1 MPVALDRI
9 DQVIKEEKATLFKP
23 LIDDLV
29 ESSEEDFLKKIDGI
43 QEWDRSKDDLYVWI
57 PVLNRMDSIL
67 KNIIDEHNLDITPSN
82 ALPSNTKPI
91 SDSDNAI
98 KSESTVSDSHSSSLK
113 TEESQITSQ
122 DTQQKLNATKESVK
136 KEEDTKQEKP
146 KAFLTLV
153 DVKVENKIFTITSF
167 THRLLQNTSNRSIYS
182 SLDRMYCL
190 LNCPN
195 MKVKLG
201 AMKVLAINAERVGK
215 LNTQMKPTAIN
226 GPAIKKALSIALS
239 LLCSHTNDANQH
251 YSLNDLM
258 YRFCPK
264 NNISHPEE
272 MKKFPSKWKN
282 LTFKYLSKKTS
293 TVQYFK
299 LNSSQLNQLSTQEI
313 FNKITT
319 EDDIPESQ
327 WFELSIQVFIAKIF
341 STSTQKSESKDF
353 YESESIFDAID
364 ILLQLKFYSI
374 AYANCLLPSSQ
385 ISSKYFEVDSYI
397 FECLNDFIL
406 VAMPKKSDR
415 ISLESIRFAAL
426 FALECISFKHV
437 WCSDILRNLGGNM
450 SHGAMFNMLKTIKKS
465 LKDPQYQEYLNED
478 FNVRFFILISNLADV
493 KQLNET
499 LTANG
504 LIQSLLDIISVSNK
518 VAYRSLSSACNLL
531 RVLISDFDTATQF
544 FEAGGYSILVNRIN
558 AEVDFAI
565 NHPEFGNPSP
575 YCKVYYSA
583 SFRQLSFLRGLLKQ
597 VLNLLSLDGSD
608 RIRNLIDSS
617 ILKSLNLMLT
627 NRPVFGFTLLA
638 YALNV
643 VQTMI
648 NSEPTVFPILVESDT
663 IKIIVENF
671 GSFVGPCSELLL
683 VLPHVVSAVCLNND
697 GLDLVLKSD
706 VVNTLLKPFTSLD
719 MVKILTVDGSD
730 LEYGAELDELYR
742 HHPPVQKQ
750 LVSAFIS
757 TLSTIKDQVHFSK
770 PLMNINKDGSTFYE
784 SPNEAVS
791 QMDEAGNTIGYF
803 DLESSGF
810 IIRSFSAALS
820 CCPWKPLAEQINPVD
835 IWDMIF
841 VKNLPFDFPS
851 SDTFVYVCDV
861 FSSLDYMDHQASLN
875 DLLTRLEDTLDA
887 LKPVLDSQDSSKS
900 FFISAEPDVLQKTAS
915 DLSTINSLLE
925 ALTCIYFDYATLSFP
940 KVKLILNHF
949 QREGSLI
956 VIEKAVKAYRKVLLE
971 EQAIRACLP
980 PQVEADTREGF
991 QHQKGPIVFYK
1002 SKLPSDLSLKPHLRT
1017 SAKFTNTYQLRYLC
1031 FFIQKSCASFFKS
1044 LLRMSN
1050 MRKND
1055 MKGLDRRREVEI
1067 MECTMKS
1074 LLQNFDFEE
1083 PNIDANLS
1091 FLLSTL
1097 YTFGFVIANHSSSSA
1112 LTKPRNLLSPI
1123 TLSLFYR
1130 FDGHNK
1136 LLTLLEHLLQK
1147 IANNQYKAISTV
1159 VQHPVVYDK
1168 SNILV
1173 VAIINQAL
1181 TLLKKTVQIE
1191 AIDESKNIKY
1201 YLGSD
1206 LGKCSF
1212 TGLFLVNA
1220 KYLIVERS
1228 KVVFSKELL
1237 SSLCDSKKLPDS
1249 VFNNLLDFFFC
1260 LFTKKLEEKNNDGT
1274 VLCYIQSDSV
1284 NPSKKKC
1291 DFLSNFDISEQKAQ
1305 ILLMENDNEL
1315 PPAAAL
1321 ELTDQE
1327 QKRYDEAL
1335 ESEDLIKYYPEPM
1348 VRDEHICELS
1358 QKSRESFVGTLRQIG
1373 LVKLLSHYPTSAG
1386 FAAKLYDNMKN
1397 FSPGFFLGSQVL
1409 KSLLPE
1415 LEENH
1420 GKMPLE
1426 ELAPSIHTFSILL
1439 THYFI
1444 PSTFKETIYDR
1455 FIDLFIED
1463 FKPERANE
1471 TWFAR
1476 YLYGFEG
1483 LLSFNIIPQPEELK
1497 NPQKIRSDFETR
1509 IELSEQSKNK
1519 IFDCLIKIKNLNST
1533 HSALSVARVL
1543 LLFSR
1548 DYDSAKIIAHSGILS
1563 VLLKSIGLNQK
1574 NEDVHMLE
1582 SVFLLLVRACF
1593 ETKGVVKALIENELK
1608 KYFGLSVLRKPR
1620 VLPALLMEKTN
1631 LVLRDSASFIDVICE
1646 NMRFADF
1653 DESNELAAYVLNVK
1667 ENAPWDKD
1675 QQSSDQSKMTL
1686 DNKTGIVQLLFSQLI
1701 AAFKK
1706 DWLSESQED
1715 NDLLSSQT
1723 SKNSRKQSSQ
1733 KNPVYA
1739 YISFLLRTLTEIVAS
1754 YKQSKLELLCFS
1766 RRNTFGS
1773 PHVKPRTT
1781 FINFLLYQLIPLS
1794 QDIEDKAEAKK
1805 REQLSRLAKELILA
1819 FMVSVSR
1826 SKPATKEDK
1835 YVDPDMTFIR
1845 KFTIEC
1851 IMKALTNSAKNI
1863 TTHTESPKNI
1873 RSWFDLLGHILTI
1886 QFTAMFNVSET
1897 NSLNNDKFHFCK
1909 LMLEMNVPSSITS
1922 IMASMD
1928 LNYPQSKPLMN
1939 HSIEP
1944 LKLLSYIRDK
1954 HPEQF
1959 SVENQEEDDDV
1970 DVESDEENYDMFK
1983 NSALGMYEVDDI
1995 DEDEFDEESLLG
2007 DGDDDE
2013 DIAFVDADGMEEEGI
2028 EAVFT
2033 DEEDEGIRSRHLEDV
2048 EDEGI
2053 DLESEGE
2060 VIYED
2065 NNIMHDDEE
2074 EEEDDDDE
2082 EEHVHSDE
2090 ELGIMDGEESDFENE
2105 DDADMIS
2112 ISDLDNEEQ
2121 AILYEDEDD
2130 EMSHEETDLEDA
2142 SGNDSPALGEI
2153 NVELY
2158 DSQLEQSD
2166 WDSGTSDLLSENDS
2180 EDMEESFINDEEEE
2194 DIGDDAGENVFS
2206 DLLQVTGRAGSEDNE
2221 VHIIRFDELNNMASR
2236 IFGSGR
2242 RDSHSLADNNRLS
2255 VHGLLQRGSRR
2266 HSHGVLNHRGSFSR
2280 GMFENMNLPNERDV
2294 MSEFFLSP
2302 VHPESDHPLS
2312 GFNSVRSDFDL
2323 VSPPPNRANGSG
2335 RFSPFSDNGN
2345 LPILSAFFRDPQAGP
2360 TLKNTTSRWSEIVD
2374 MFYIRKSFSL
2384 NIIPAIINRIYEDS
2398 ISLHKKN
2405 ISEAEKIEKEKEKE
2419 KEKERMQNMKR
2430 DYSSLIDEE
2439 EEEAI
2444 ISEEEEQEEEGAP
2457 RAHSYVQIGGQEVDV
2472 ASTDID
2478 PEYLNALP
2486 EELREEVFYQ
2496 HVAEDRARRLSHR
2509 DSESHIR
2516 PGYLST
2522 LPENIRSN
2530 ILEQQVR
2537 IQSDPL
2543 FVEEPT
2549 AHESSSAISPL
2560 STETTNQS
2568 SNDMNESQN
2577 NTQPKSKKSKHHFP
2591 PLVDRAGI
2599 FSILKSLF
2607 LPQPYLVREK
2617 YHEFF
2622 RHLSNSKQ
2630 NRYDFLNLILFILIE
2645 GIVSKSSLDR
2655 VYNYICNK
2663 ANQLKTSSK
2672 KSFEAH
2678 HFQLPLDCTPT
2689 SVANQC
2695 IDALQ
2700 VLVDHNDSVKLFFIT
2715 EHDNLIVHK
2724 PISSTF
2730 HSGSQS
2736 SSSNSYTS
2744 EGIVSNENKKWPI
2757 NYLFNLL
2764 SNRIVTDEVV
2774 LMDLLTKILQDCTKM
2789 MKNMAKS
2796 KKNKLNVP
2804 VIDEKLYP
2812 LTVEVLNLDSCNTK
2826 VFQQT
2831 LTVMLNLSI
2840 INKEESKFNDLLIE
2854 NARSSLAFVIPEL
2867 KEITSNVNK
2876 LNEPDSQTSELITK
2890 FSSPISSQ
2898 AKLLKV
2904 LTSIDFIATG
2914 GLKKL
2919 SPEATQ
2925 QVAHKVE
2932 KIYLKINLGEL
2943 WSCLSDCLSK
2953 FETKINLDNEK
2964 QRAQVSSVSYLL
2976 PLIESL
2982 MVVCKYSDTSEFR
2995 DSLSETDKHI
3005 SNQCKDDLNALPL
3018 NKLFFHFT
3026 DSHKK
3031 LLNQM
3036 IRGNPKLMSGP
3047 FSVLIKN
3054 SKVLD
3059 FDNKRYYFMD
3069 KLSRDG
3075 GSAGND
3081 VSNDHHNLHSA
3092 ASKLPIEVT
3101 RDQVFLDS
3109 YRALFF
3115 KPIKI
3120 FKESKLDI
3128 TFKGEEGV
3136 DAGGVKREWYQS
3148 ISKQMVN
3155 PDYALFLSA
3164 SSDSNT
3170 FHPNRTSWVNPEHL
3184 SFFKFIGMI
3193 IGKSI
3198 RDRCFVDC
3206 YFSRAVYKQ
3215 LLGIPVSLKDMES
3228 IDPDYYKS
3236 LLWILENDI
3245 TDIIDLTFSVD
3256 TDDYGEHKIIDL
3268 IENGR
3273 DIAVTQENKSDYVTK
3288 VVEYKL
3294 STSVSEQ
3301 MSNLLQGFYSIIPK
3315 KLITIFNAKELELLV
3330 SGLPDIDVLDWKNN
3344 TQYINYTAS
3353 SREIGYFWRAVR
3365 SFSKEEKAKLLQFV
3379 TGTSKVPLNGFKDLA
3394 GVNGVSKFSIHKDY
3408 GATDRLPQSHTCF
3421 NQLDLP
3427 AYESYEMLRRA
3438 LLLAISEG
3446 HEGFGLA

>member
-1 MPVALDRI
+1 MSVALDRI
-9 DQVIKEEKATLFKP
+9 DQVIKKEKAALFKP
-23 LIDDLV
+23 LIDDLLG
-29 ESSEEDFLKKIDGI
+29 SSEEDFLRKIDKI

-57 PVLNRMDSIL
+57 PVLNRMDTML
-67 KNIIDEHNLDITPSN
+67 KNIIDENGLDVTSS
-82 ALPSNTKPI
+82 SNTSPSATKPN
-91 SDSDNAI
+91 SNSGNAV
-98 KSESTVSDSHSSSLK
+98 KSESTLSDSNPSAFK
-113 TEESQITSQ
+113 RDDSQTISQ
-122 DTQQKLNATKESVK
+122 DTQSKPNGKAEIAKK
-136 KEEDTKQEKP
+136 KEIKQEKP

-153 DVKVENKIFTITSF
+153 DSKVENKIFAITSF
-167 THRLLQNTSNRSIYS
+167 THRLLQNTSNRSLYS

-215 LNTQMKPTAIN
+215 LNTQMKPAAIN

-239 LLCSHTNDANQH
+239 LLCSHTNDSNQH

-272 MKKFPSKWKN
+272 MKKFPSKWRN
-282 LTFKYLSKKTS
+282 LNYKYLSKKTN
-293 TVQYFK
+293 TVQYLK
-299 LNSSQLNQLSTQEI
+299 LNSSQLNQLSTQEV

-319 EDDIPESQ
+319 ENDIPESH

-341 STSTQKSESKDF
+341 STSAQKLESKDF
-353 YESESIFDAID
+353 YESESVFDAID
-364 ILLQLKFYSI
+364 VLLQLKFYSI
-374 AYANCLLPSSQ
+374 AYINCLLPSSQ
-385 ISSKYFEVDSYI
+385 TSSKYFEIDSYI

-415 ISLESIRFAAL
+415 ISLENIRFAAL
-426 FALECISFKHV
+426 FALECISFKHI

-465 LKDPQYQEYLNED
+465 LKDPQYQDYLNED

-493 KQLNET
+493 KQLHET

-518 VAYRSLSSACNLL
+518 SGYRSLSSACNLL

-544 FEAGGYSILVNRIN
+544 FDAGGYSILVNSIN
-558 AEVDFAI
+558 AEVNFAI
-565 NHPEFGNPSP
+565 ENPEFGTPTP

-617 ILKSLNLMLT
+617 ILQSLNSMLT

-648 NSEPTVFPILVESDT
+648 NSEPTVFPILVESET
-663 IKIIVENF
+663 IKVIVENF
-671 GSFVGPCSELLL
+671 ESFIGPCSELLL
-683 VLPHVVSAVCLNND
+683 VLPHVVSAICLNND
-697 GLDLVLKSD
+697 GLDMILKSD
-706 VVNTLLKPFTSLD
+706 VVKTLFKPLTSLE
-719 MVKILTVDGSD
+719 MVKVLTVDDSD
-730 LEYGAELDELYR
+730 MEYGTELDELYR

-750 LVSAFIS
+750 LVSEFLSA
-757 TLSTIKDQVHFSK
+757 LSTIKDQISFSK
-770 PLMNINKDGSTFYE
+770 PLMNVNKDGSTFYKN
-784 SPNEAVS
+784 SNEAVS
-791 QMDEAGNTIGYF
+791 YMDEAGTTIGYF

-810 IIRSFSAALS
+810 IIRSFFAALA
-820 CCPWKPLAEQINPVD
+820 CCPWKPLEKQINPVD
-835 IWDMIF
+835 IWDIIF
-841 VKNLPFDFPS
+841 VQNLPFDFPS
-851 SDTFVYVCDV
+851 SQTFGNICDT
-861 FSSLDYMDHQASLN
+861 FSSLNEIDRQASVDN
-875 DLLTRLEDTLDA
+875 LLERLENTLDA
-887 LKPVLDSQDSSKS
+887 LEPFLDCQDSSNS
-900 FFISAEPDVLQKTAS
+900 FFTSAGTDVLQQMAS
-915 DLSTINSLLE
+915 NFSILNALL
-925 ALTCIYFDYATLSFP
+925 AVLTWLYFDYATLSFP

-949 QREGSLI
+949 QKEGSLKI
-956 VIEKAVKAYRKVLLE
+956 IEKVAKAYKRVILE

-980 PQVEADTREGF
+980 AQVEADTREGF
-991 QHQKGPIVFYK
+991 QNQKGPIVFHK
-1002 SKLPSDLSLKPHLRT
+1002 SKLPCDLSVERHNRT
-1017 SAKFTNTYQLRYLC
+1017 SAKFTNTYQIRYLC
-1031 FFIQKSCASFFKS
+1031 FFIQNSCATFFRS
-1044 LLRMSN
+1044 LFRLSN
-1050 MRKND
+1050 MKKND
-1055 MKGLDRRREVEI
+1055 MNGLERRKEVEI
-1067 MECTMKS
+1067 MEHTMKS

-1083 PNIDANLS
+1083 SKIDANLS
-1091 FLLSTL
+1091 FLLSSL
-1097 YTFGFVIANHSSSSA
+1097 HTFGFIISNHNSTTTI
-1112 LTKPRNLLSPI
+1112 TKPRNLLSPI
-1123 TLSLFYR
+1123 ILSLFYR
-1130 FDGHNK
+1130 FNGHNK
-1136 LLTLLEHLLQK
+1136 LFSLIEHLLQR
-1147 IANNQYKAISTV
+1147 IANEQYKSISTV

-1168 SNILV
+1168 PNILV
-1173 VAIINQAL
+1173 VGIINQAL
-1181 TLLKKTVQIE
+1181 TLLKKTVKIE
-1191 AIDESKNIKY
+1191 SIEESKNIKY

-1220 KYLIVERS
+1220 KLLLVERS
-1228 KVVFSKELL
+1228 KLVFSKELL
-1237 SSLCDSKKLPDS
+1237 ESLCNNKKLPDS

-1260 LFTKKLEEKNNDGT
+1260 LFTKKFEEKNNDDT

-1291 DFLSNFDISEQKAQ
+1291 DFLSTFDVPEQKAE
-1305 ILLMENDNEL
+1305 ILLLENDNEL

-1321 ELTDQE
+1321 ELSENE

-1348 VRDEHICELS
+1348 VRDEHVCELS
-1358 QKSRESFVGTLRQIG
+1358 RKARENFVCTLKDVG
-1373 LVKLLSHYPTSAG
+1373 VVKLLSHYPNSAG

-1397 FSPGFFLGSQVL
+1397 FSPGYFLGSQVL

-1444 PSTFKETIYDR
+1444 PSDYKETVCDR

-1471 TWFAR
+1471 IWFAR

-1483 LLSFNIIPQPEELK
+1483 MLSLNIIPQIEELK
-1497 NPQKIRSDFETR
+1497 NSQKIGSDMEAR
-1509 IELSEQSKNK
+1509 IDISEHSKNK

-1548 DYDSAKIIAHSGILS
+1548 DYDLAKTIANSGILS

-1582 SVFLLLVRACF
+1582 NVFLLLVRACF
-1593 ETKGVVKALIENELK
+1593 ETKGVVRALIENELR
-1608 KYFGLSVLRKPR
+1608 KYFQMSGLVKRR
-1620 VLPALLMEKTN
+1620 VLLALLMEKTN
-1631 LVLRDSASFIDVICE
+1631 LILRDSASFLDVLCE
-1646 NMRFADF
+1646 NTRFVDF
-1653 DESNELAAYVLNVK
+1653 NENYELHDHCMNAK
-1667 ENAPWDKD
+1667 ENAPWDND
-1675 QQSSDQSKMTL
+1675 QQSSDQPKMTL

-1706 DWLSESQED
+1706 DWISEVQDETD
-1715 NDLLSSQT
+1715 PLLSNT
-1723 SKNSRKQSSQ
+1723 NKTSRKQSLH
-1733 KNPVYA
+1733 KNPVFA
-1739 YISFLLRTLTEIVAS
+1739 YISFLLRTLTEVVAS
-1754 YKQSKLELLCFS
+1754 YKQSKLELLCYS

-1805 REQLSRLAKELILA
+1805 REHLSRLAKELILA

-1863 TTHTESPKNI
+1863 TTNPESPKNI

-1922 IMASMD
+1922 IMALLD
-1928 LNYPQSKPLMN
+1928 LNHPQSKPLMN

-1959 SVENQEEDDDV
+1959 NTENQEEDEDV

-2007 DGDDDE
+2007 DGDVDE
-2013 DIAFVDADGMEEEGI
+2013 DIAFVDDDGVEEEGL

-2033 DEEDEGIRSRHLEDV
+2033 DEEDEGIRSRRFEDV
-2048 EDEGI
+2048 EDDGL

-2060 VIYED
+2060 VIYE
-2065 NNIMHDDEE
+2065 NNDILHDDEE
-2074 EEEDDDDE
+2074 
-2082 EEHVHSDE
+2082 HAHSDE
-2090 ELGIMDGEESDFENE
+2090 DLELMEGEESDSDNE
-2105 DDADMIS
+2105 DDEDMIS

-2121 AILYEDEDD
+2121 AILYEDEDEDD
-2130 EMSHEETDLEDA
+2130 EMSHEERDLEYVTAD
-2142 SGNDSPALGEI
+2142 DSPALEEI

-2166 WDSGTSDLLSENDS
+2166 WDSNTSDLISENDS
-2180 EDMEESFINDEEEE
+2180 DNMEDSFIDDEEE
-2194 DIGDDAGENVFS
+2194 DDTGDDAEDNVFP
-2206 DLLQVTGRAGSEDNE
+2206 DLLQVTGRAGSEANE
-2221 VHIIRFDELNNMASR
+2221 VHLIRFDELNNIASS
-2236 IFGSGR
+2236 FFHP
-2242 RDSHSLADNNRLS
+2242 HSLADNDRLS
-2255 VHGLLQRGSRR
+2255 VHRLLQRENRR
-2266 HSHGVLNHRGSFSR
+2266 HNHGVHNHRGSFGRS
-2280 GMFENMNLPNERDV
+2280 MFDNMNFPNERDV

-2302 VHPESDHPLS
+2302 VHPESAHPLS

-2323 VSPPPNRANGSG
+2323 VSQPPNRTNGSG
-2335 RFSPFSDNGN
+2335 RFSPFSENGN

-2360 TLKNTTSRWSEIVD
+2360 SLKSTTSRWNEIVD
-2374 MFYIRKSFSL
+2374 MFYIRKSFSF
-2384 NIIPAIINRIYEDS
+2384 NIVPAILNRILEDS
-2398 ISLHKKN
+2398 LSYFKKKQ
-2405 ISEAEKIEKEKEKE
+2405 SEAASVEKE
-2419 KEKERMQNMKR
+2419 KEKERMQKMKR

-2439 EEEAI
+2439 EEQAI
-2444 ISEEEEQEEEGAP
+2444 ISEEEEQEDEGAP
-2457 RAHSYVQIGGQEVDV
+2457 RSHSYVQIGGQEVDV
-2472 ASTDID
+2472 ANTDID

-2543 FVEEPT
+2543 FVEEPIARET
-2549 AHESSSAISPL
+2549 SSAMSPL
-2560 STETTNQS
+2560 STETTTQS
-2568 SNDMNESQN
+2568 SNVADESQN
-2577 NTQPKSKKSKHHFP
+2577 DTQQPKKKKSKHHFP

-2630 NRYDFLNLILFILIE
+2630 NRYDFLNLILFILID

-2663 ANQLKTSSK
+2663 ANQLKTSGK
-2672 KSFEAH
+2672 KNSFEAH

-2700 VLVDHNDSVKLFFIT
+2700 ALVDHNDSVKLFFVT

-2730 HSGSQS
+2730 HNGLQN
-2736 SSSNSYTS
+2736 SSNNSYKS
-2744 EGIVSNENKKWPI
+2744 EGIVSDENKKWPI

-2796 KKNKLNVP
+2796 KKNKLNIP

-2812 LTVEVLNLDSCNTK
+2812 LTVDVLNLDSCNTK

-2840 INKEESKFNDLLIE
+2840 MNKEESRFNALLVE
-2854 NARSSLAFVIPEL
+2854 SARSSLLFVIPEL
-2867 KEITSNVNK
+2867 KEITANVDK

-2914 GLKKL
+2914 GVKKL
-2919 SPEATQ
+2919 TPEATQ
-2925 QVAHKVE
+2925 QVAQKVE
-2932 KIYLKINLGEL
+2932 KIYLTINLGEL

-3005 SNQCKDDLNALPL
+3005 SSQDKNDLNALPL
-3018 NKLFFHFT
+3018 NRLFFHFT

-3075 GSAGND
+3075 GSSGND
-3081 VSNDHHNLHSA
+3081 VSSDHHHLHNA

-3115 KPIKI
+3115 KPIKV
-3120 FKESKLDI
+3120 FKESKLDV

-3236 LLWILENDI
+3236 LVWILENDI

-3288 VVEYKL
+3288 IVEYKL
-3294 STSVSEQ
+3294 SKSVSEQ

-3344 TQYINYTAS
+3344 TQYVNYTAS

-3379 TGTSKVPLNGFKDLA
+3379 TGTSKVPLNGFKELA

-3427 AYESYEMLRRA
+3427 AYESYEMLRKA